1 MAKNLRKGA
10 CGLKFLRRFFDGV
23 QRDLQ
28 LFLFVLILLEVYRGL
43 FMFSMS
49 SYMSEETGAAQIFSA
64 MLTGLRLSLK
74 TAGAVTLLSFILVTI
89 CGLKSRL
96 RLFIGIIASLIF
108 SLLFMLRFPYYRAFQ
123 STFGMEVVQGFHDD
137 IFSIIVTMIQEY
149 GVIWRSFAALILTLI
164 CTAIL
169 SRFLLIKTYP
179 LPELV
184 GKAKVAGFSAG
195 LAVGIFLLGLFV
207 RFGGSFTYGSGI
219 NWENAGVTND
229 NFLNECILDDAQALY
244 RARAMAKRM
253 EAGEIS
259 GVDADKIAESAQ
271 IIAVNKELTEK
282 NLAPYLE
289 RKAKGERIKKPQH
302 IFIILGETFMQWP
315 MLGKY
320 DELLVAEG
328 IKSLIAE
335 ENCYYSRNFM
345 PNGDFTSTAIT
356 GLVTGLPDVNIKVNY
371 QARTYDKLYITS
383 MAPPLRELGYNIDFW
398 YGGMP
403 SWDSIAKMS
412 LAQGFDNFYG
422 YPDFNAP
429 KETTWGTKDENLFH
443 ALLAHLDEEPPTVH
457 LIMTTTN
464 HPPYSL
470 DLAAEGFD
478 VNAEIETLKKF
489 PNIDDVDTLAV
500 ELGHYW
506 YMDEVITNFIR
517 AASEKF
523 PESLFIVTGDHAV
536 RCDPSTHPT
545 IFEHQSVPF
554 VMYGAGITHEILPP
568 DAVGDHISIIPTIIE
583 LIAPRD
589 FAYYSIAPS
598 LFDSDGVAFNNS
610 TFLTASVAGQID
622 SDVMELLPHV
632 ASNELNEV
640 NLSNERAHAMQV
652 IGAMRTVAWWIIT
665 KGLFFGGT
673 EPAK

>member
-1 MAKNLRKGA
+1 M
-10 CGLKFLRRFFDGV
+10 KFLKRFFEGV
-23 QRDLQ
+23 QRDAR
-28 LFLFVLILLEVYRGL
+28 LFLFVLIMLEVYRGL
-43 FMFSMS
+43 FIVFMS
-49 SYMSEETGAAQIFSA
+49 GYMNEDSGAAQIFSA
-64 MLTGLRLSLK
+64 MFTGLRLSLK
-74 TAGAVTLLSFILVTI
+74 TAGAVTLISFVFVTLG
-89 CGLKSRL
+89 GLKSRL

-123 STFGMEVVQGFHDD
+123 STFGMEVVQGFNDD
-137 IFSIIVTMIQEY
+137 IWSIIVTMFQEY
-149 GVIWRSFAALILTLI
+149 GIAWRAIVAVILTLL
-164 CTAIL
+164 CVAVL
-169 SRFLLIKTYP
+169 SRLLLIKTFP
-179 LPELV
+179 LPELESKVKRV
-184 GKAKVAGFSAG
+184 GFGVG
-195 LAVGIFLLGLFV
+195 LGVVVILFGLFV

-219 NWENAGVTND
+219 NWENAGVTTD

-259 GVDADKIAESAQ
+259 GVDADKILESAQ
-271 IIAVNKELTEK
+271 FVAVNKTLTEQ

-289 RKAKGERIKKPQH
+289 RKAPGEHIPKPKH

-371 QARTYDKLYITS
+371 QARTYDKLYITA
-383 MAPPLRELGYNIDFW
+383 MAPAFRELGYKVDFW

-422 YPDFNAP
+422 YPDFNAE
-429 KETTWGTKDENLFH
+429 KQTTWGTKDENLFN
-443 ALLAHLDEEPPTVH
+443 ALLAHLADEPPTVH

-464 HPPYSL
+464 HPPYNL
-470 DLAAEGFD
+470 DLAVEGYDVQAVTEALKNMPNVED
-478 VNAEIETLKKF
+478 VNQ
-489 PNIDDVDTLAV
+489 LAI

-517 AASEKF
+517 ATSERY
-523 PESLFIVTGDHAV
+523 PESVFVVTGDHAI
-536 RCDPSTHPT
+536 RCDPSRHPT

-554 VMYGAGITHEILPP
+554 VLYGAGITKEILPP
-568 DAVGDHISIIPTIIE
+568 DAVGDHISIVPTLIE
-583 LIAPRD
+583 LIAPKD

-598 LFDSDGVAFNNS
+598 LFNSDGVGFN
-610 TFLTASVAGQID
+610 TDAFLTAKVAGEID

-632 ASNELNEV
+632 ASNELNDV
-640 NLSNERAHAMQV
+640 NLADERAHALE
-652 IGAMRTVAWWIIT
+652 IISAMRTVAWWMIT
-665 KGLFFGGT
+665 KGLFLGNEGGN
-673 EPAK
+673 

>member
-1 MAKNLRKGA
+1 M
-10 CGLKFLRRFFDGV
+10 KFLKRFFDGV
-23 QRDLQ
+23 QRDAR
-28 LFLFVLILLEVYRGL
+28 LFLFVLILLEIYRGL
-43 FMFSMS
+43 FILFMS
-49 SYMSEETGAAQIFSA
+49 NYMSEDSGAAQIFSA
-64 MLTGLRLSLK
+64 MFAGLRLSLK
-74 TAGAVTLLSFILVTI
+74 TAGAVTLISFILVTI
-89 CGLKSRL
+89 GGLKSRL
-96 RLFIGIIASLIF
+96 RLFIGILASLIF

-137 IFSIIVTMIQEY
+137 IWAIIVTMFQEY
-149 GVIWRSFAALILTLI
+149 GILWRFLVALILTII
-164 CTAIL
+164 CIAAL
-169 SRFLLIKTYP
+169 SRLLLIKTFP
-179 LPELV
+179 LPVLDT
-184 GKAKVAGFSAG
+184 KIKKVGFS
-195 LAVGIFLLGLFV
+195 VGSVVVILLFGLFV
-207 RFGGSFTYGSGI
+207 RFGGSFTYASGI
-219 NWENAGVTND
+219 NWENAGVTTD
-229 NFLNECILDDAQALY
+229 DFLNECILDDAQALY

-253 EAGEIS
+253 EAGEIF
-259 GVDADKIAESAQ
+259 GVDANKILESAQ
-271 IIAVNKELTEK
+271 IVAVNKELTEK

-289 RKAKGERIKKPQH
+289 RKAAGERIQKPKH

-320 DELLVAEG
+320 DELLIAEG

-345 PNGDFTSTAIT
+345 PNGNFTSTAIT

-383 MAPPLRELGYNIDFW
+383 MAAPLRELGYNVDFW

-429 KETTWGTKDENLFH
+429 KQTTWGTKDENLFN
-443 ALLAHLDEEPPTVH
+443 ALLAHLEDEPPTVH

-464 HPPYSL
+464 HPPYNL
-470 DLAAEGFD
+470 DLAAEGYDINAVTEALKKIPNVDD
-478 VNAEIETLKKF
+478 VNQ
-489 PNIDDVDTLAV
+489 LAI

-523 PESLFIVTGDHAV
+523 PESIFVVTGDHAV

-554 VMYGAGITHEILPP
+554 VLYGAGITKEILPP
-568 DAVGDHISIIPTIIE
+568 DAVGDHISIVPTIIE
-583 LIAPRD
+583 LIAPKD

-598 LFDSDGVAFNNS
+598 LFNSDGVGFNTE
-610 TFLTASVAGQID
+610 TFVTSKVAGEID

-632 ASNELNEV
+632 ASNELNDV
-640 NLSNERAHAMQV
+640 NLTDERAHA
-652 IGAMRTVAWWIIT
+652 IEIISAMRTVAWWMIM
-665 KGLFFGGT
+665 KGLFLGD
-673 EPAK
+673 ESAN

>member
-1 MAKNLRKGA
+1 MLKISLKGA
-10 CGLKFLRRFFDGV
+10 CGLKFLKRFFDGV
-23 QRDLQ
+23 QRDAR
-28 LFLFVLILLEVYRGL
+28 LFLFVLILLEIYRGL
-43 FMFSMS
+43 FIVFMS
-49 SYMSEETGAAQIFSA
+49 SYMNEDSSAAQIFSA
-64 MLTGLRLSLK
+64 MFTGLRLSLK
-74 TAGAVTLLSFILVTI
+74 TAGAVTLISFVFVTI
-89 CGLKSRL
+89 VGLRQRL
-96 RLFIGIIASLIF
+96 RLVIGIAASFIF

-123 STFGMEVVQGFHDD
+123 STFGLEVVQGFHDD
-137 IFSIIVTMIQEY
+137 IWSIIVTMFQEY
-149 GVIWRSFAALILTLI
+149 GILWRFIVALILTLLCI
-164 CTAIL
+164 AAL
-169 SRFLLIKTYP
+169 SRLLIIKTFP
-179 LPELV
+179 LPELD
-184 GKAKVAGFSAG
+184 GKKKYFFGAG
-195 LAVGIFLLGLFV
+195 LGVGIILFGLFV

-219 NWENAGVTND
+219 NWENAGVTTD
-229 NFLNECILDDAQALY
+229 DFLNECILDDAQALY

-259 GVDADKIAESAQ
+259 GVDANKILESAQ
-271 IIAVNKELTEK
+271 LIATNHELTEK

-289 RKAKGERIKKPQH
+289 RKAKGEHIQKPKH

-320 DELLVAEG
+320 DELLIAEG

-371 QARTYDKLYITS
+371 QARTYEKLYITA
-383 MAPPLRELGYNIDFW
+383 MAPAFKELGYKVDFW

-429 KETTWGTKDENLFH
+429 KQTTWGTKDENLFN
-443 ALLAHLDEEPPTVH
+443 ALLAHLPDEPPTVH

-464 HPPYSL
+464 HPPYNL
-470 DLAAEGFD
+470 DLAAEGYDINAVTEALKKIPSVDD
-478 VNAEIETLKKF
+478 VNQ
-489 PNIDDVDTLAV
+489 LAV

-506 YMDEVITNFIR
+506 YMDEVITNFVR

-523 PESLFIVTGDHAV
+523 PESIFVVTGDHAV

-545 IFEHQSVPF
+545 LFEHQSVPF
-554 VMYGAGITHEILPP
+554 VLYGAGVTKEILPP
-568 DAVGDHISIIPTIIE
+568 DAVGDHISIVPTLIE
-583 LIAPRD
+583 LIAPKD

-598 LFDSDGVAFNNS
+598 LFESDGVGFNNAV
-610 TFLTASVAGQID
+610 FLTSKVAGQID

-632 ASNELNEV
+632 ASNELNDV
-640 NLSNERAHAMQV
+640 NLTDERAHALEI
-652 IGAMRTVAWWIIT
+652 IGAMRTVAWWMIIN
-665 KGLFFGGT
+665 GLFLGNDT
-673 EPAK
+673 NN

>member
-1 MAKNLRKGA
+1 M
-10 CGLKFLRRFFDGV
+10 KFLKRFFDGV
-23 QRDLQ
+23 QRDAR

-43 FMFSMS
+43 FIIFMS
-49 SYMSEETGAAQIFSA
+49 AYMSDESGASQIFSA
-64 MLTGLRLSLK
+64 MFAGLRLSLK
-74 TAGAVTLLSFILVTI
+74 TAGAVTLISFVFVTI
-89 CGLKSRL
+89 GGLKSRV
-96 RLFIGIIASLIF
+96 RLLIGIAASFIF

-123 STFGMEVVQGFHDD
+123 STFGMEVVQGFNDD
-137 IFSIIVTMIQEY
+137 ILSIIVTMIQEY
-149 GVIWRSFAALILTLI
+149 GIIWRFLVALILTII
-164 CTAIL
+164 CIAAL
-169 SRFLLIKTYP
+169 SRLLIIKTFP
-179 LPELV
+179 LPALD
-184 GKAKVAGFSAG
+184 GMKKFFFCAGMFAF
-195 LAVGIFLLGLFV
+195 IFLFGLFV
-207 RFGGSFTYGSGI
+207 RFGGSFNYAHGI
-219 NWENAGVTND
+219 NWENAGVTTD

-253 EAGEIS
+253 EAGEIP
-259 GVDADKIAESAQ
+259 GVDPDKILESAQ
-271 IIAVNKELTEK
+271 IVATNHELTER

-289 RKAKGERIKKPQH
+289 RKAKGQRIATPKH

-320 DELLVAEG
+320 DELLIAEG

-371 QARTYDKLYITS
+371 QARTYDKLYITA
-383 MAPPLRELGYNIDFW
+383 MAPAFKELGYQVDFW

-429 KETTWGTKDENLFH
+429 KQTTWGTKDENLFN
-443 ALLAHLDEEPPTVH
+443 ALLAHLDETPTVH

-464 HPPYSL
+464 HPPYNL
-470 DLAAEGFD
+470 DLAAEGYD
-478 VNAEIETLKKF
+478 LNAVAEALKKY
-489 PNIDDVDTLAV
+489 PNIDDVNQLAV

-517 AASEKF
+517 AAKEKF
-523 PESLFIVTGDHAV
+523 PESLFVVTGDHAV

-554 VMYGAGITHEILPP
+554 VLYGAGITKEILPP
-568 DAVGDHISIIPTIIE
+568 DAVGDHISIVPTLIE
-583 LIAPRD
+583 LIAPKD

-598 LFDSDGVAFNNS
+598 LFDSDGVGFNNS
-610 TFLTASVAGQID
+610 AFVTAKVAGEID

-632 ASNELNEV
+632 ASNELNDV
-640 NLSNERAHAMQV
+640 NLTDEREHAEKI
-652 IGAMRTVAWWIIT
+652 IGAMRTVAWWLIT
-665 KGLFFGGT
+665 KGLFLGN
-673 EPAK
+673 ESSD

>member
-1 MAKNLRKGA
+1 M
-10 CGLKFLRRFFDGV
+10 KFLKRFFDGI
-23 QRDLQ
+23 QRDAR

-49 SYMSEETGAAQIFSA
+49 SYMNDDSGAWQIFLS
-64 MLTGLRLSLK
+64 MFTGLRLSLK
-74 TAGAVTLLSFILVTI
+74 TAGAVTLISFILVTI

-108 SLLFMLRFPYYRAFQ
+108 SMLFMLRFQYYRAFQ
-123 STFGMEVVQGFHDD
+123 GTFGMEVVQGFNDD
-137 IFSIIVTMIQEY
+137 IFSIIVTMVQEY
-149 GVIWRSFAALILTLI
+149 GVIWRSLAALILTLI

-169 SRFLLIKTYP
+169 SRLLLIKTFP

-184 GKAKVAGFSAG
+184 GKAKIAGFSAG
-195 LAVGIFLLGLFV
+195 LAVGIFLFGLFV

-259 GVDADKIAESAQ
+259 GVNPDNIQVAAQ
-271 IIAVNKELTEK
+271 IIAVNHELTEK

-289 RKAKGERIKKPQH
+289 RKAKGEKIQKPKH

-429 KETTWGTKDENLFH
+429 KQTTWGTKDENLFN
-443 ALLAHLDEEPPTVH
+443 ALLNHLDEEPPTVH

-464 HPPYSL
+464 HPPYNL

-478 VNAEIETLKKF
+478 IDAELEAVKKL
-489 PNIDDVDTLAV
+489 PNVDDVDTLAV

-506 YMDEVITNFIR
+506 YMDEVITRFVR
-517 AASEKF
+517 ETSEKF
-523 PESLFIVTGDHAV
+523 PESLFIITGDHAV

-554 VMYGAGITHEILPP
+554 VMYGAGINKEILPP
-568 DAVGDHISIIPTIIE
+568 DAVGDHISIVPTIIE
-583 LIAPRD
+583 LIAPKD

-598 LFDSDGVAFNNS
+598 LFDSDGVGFNNS
-610 TFLTASVAGQID
+610 AFLTAKVAGQID
-622 SDVMELLPHV
+622 EDVIELLPHV
-632 ASNELNEV
+632 PSNELNEV
-640 NLSNERAHAMQV
+640 NLFTERDQAET
-652 IGAMRTVAWWIIT
+652 IISAMRTVAWWIIT
-665 KGLFFGGT
+665 RGLFFGNT
-673 EPAK
+673 EPVN

>member
-1 MAKNLRKGA
+1 M
-10 CGLKFLRRFFDGV
+10 KFLKRFFNGV
-23 QRDLQ
+23 QRDLR
-28 LFLFVLILLEVYRGL
+28 LFLFILLLLEVYRGL
-43 FMFSMS
+43 FMFLMS
-49 SYMSEETGAAQIFSA
+49 DYMGETTGAAQIATA
-64 MLTGLRLSLK
+64 MFTGLRLSLK
-74 TAGAVTLLSFILVTI
+74 TAGAVTLIPFILVTI
-89 CGLKSRL
+89 GGLNSRI
-96 RLFIGIIASLIF
+96 RLGTGILASLIF
-108 SLLFMLRFPYYRAFQ
+108 SLLFMLRFPYYQAFQ
-123 STFGMEVVQGFHDD
+123 ATFGMEIVQGLNDD
-137 IFSIIVTMIQEY
+137 ILSIIVTMIQEY
-149 GVIWRSFAALILTLI
+149 GIIWRFFAALILTLI
-164 CTAIL
+164 CTAIF
-169 SRFLLIKTYP
+169 SRLLLIKIFP
-179 LPELV
+179 LPELDDT
-184 GKAKVAGFSAG
+184 KKTAGFSAG
-195 LAVGIFLLGLFV
+195 LTVGIILFGLFV

-229 NFLNECILDDAQALY
+229 VFLNECILDDAQALY
-244 RARAMAKRM
+244 RARSMAVRM

-259 GVDADKIAESAQ
+259 GVEPERIFESAQ
-271 IIAVNKELTEK
+271 IIAVNKEITEK

-289 RKAKGERIKKPQH
+289 RKAKGEHIPKPKH

-345 PNGDFTSTAIT
+345 PNGDFTSTAIN

-383 MAPPLRELGYNIDFW
+383 MAPSLRELGYKVDFW

-412 LAQGFDNFYG
+412 YAQGFDNFYG
-422 YPDFNAP
+422 YPDYDAP
-429 KETTWGTKDENLFH
+429 KQTTWGTKDENLFN

-464 HPPYSL
+464 HPPYNL

-478 VNAEIETLKKF
+478 VNATIEALNKL
-489 PNIDDVDTLAV
+489 PNVYDVNQLAI

-506 YMDEVITNFIR
+506 YMDEVITHFIHE
-517 AASEKF
+517 ASAKI

-554 VMYGAGITHEILPP
+554 VMYGAGITKEILPP
-568 DAVGDHISIIPTIIE
+568 DAVGDHISIIPTLIE
-583 LIAPRD
+583 LIAPKD

-598 LFDSDGVAFNNS
+598 LFESDGVAFNNS
-610 TFLTASVAGQID
+610 TFLTATVAGQID
-622 SDVMELLPHV
+622 SDVIELLPHV
-632 ASNELNEV
+632 ASNELNDV
-640 NLSNERAHAMQV
+640 NLNDERAHALQV
-652 IGAMRTVAWWIIT
+652 IGAMRTVAWWIIN
-665 KGLFFGGT
+665 KGLFFGSP
-673 EPAK
+673 EPSN

>member
-1 MAKNLRKGA
+1 MK
-10 CGLKFLRRFFDGV
+10 RFFDGV
-23 QRDLQ
+23 QRDAR
-28 LFLFVLILLEVYRGL
+28 LFLFVLILLEIYRGL
-43 FMFSMS
+43 FILFMS
-49 SYMSEETGAAQIFSA
+49 NYMSEDSGAAQIFSA
-64 MLTGLRLSLK
+64 MFAGLRLSLK
-74 TAGAVTLLSFILVTI
+74 TAGAVTLISFILVTI
-89 CGLKSRL
+89 GGLKSRL
-96 RLFIGIIASLIF
+96 RLFIGILASLIF

-137 IFSIIVTMIQEY
+137 IWAIIVTMFQEY
-149 GVIWRSFAALILTLI
+149 GILWRFLVALILTII
-164 CTAIL
+164 CIAAL
-169 SRFLLIKTYP
+169 SRLLLIKTFP
-179 LPELV
+179 LPVLDT
-184 GKAKVAGFSAG
+184 KIKKVGFS
-195 LAVGIFLLGLFV
+195 VGSVVVILLFGLFV
-207 RFGGSFTYGSGI
+207 RFGGSFTYASGI
-219 NWENAGVTND
+219 NWENAGITTD
-229 NFLNECILDDAQALY
+229 DFLNECILDDAQALY

-253 EAGEIS
+253 EAGEIF
-259 GVDADKIAESAQ
+259 GVDANKILESAQ
-271 IIAVNKELTEK
+271 IVAVNKELTEK

-289 RKAKGERIKKPQH
+289 RKAAGERIQKPKH

-320 DELLVAEG
+320 DELLIAEG

-345 PNGDFTSTAIT
+345 PNGNFTSTAIT

-383 MAPPLRELGYNIDFW
+383 MAAPLRELGYNVDFW

-429 KETTWGTKDENLFH
+429 KQTTWGTKDENLFN
-443 ALLAHLDEEPPTVH
+443 ALLAHLVDEPPTVH

-464 HPPYSL
+464 HPPYNL
-470 DLAAEGFD
+470 DLAAEGYDINAITEALKKIPNVDD
-478 VNAEIETLKKF
+478 VNQ
-489 PNIDDVDTLAV
+489 LAI

-523 PESLFIVTGDHAV
+523 PESIFVVTGDHAI

-554 VMYGAGITHEILPP
+554 VLYGAGITKEILPP
-568 DAVGDHISIIPTIIE
+568 DAVGDHISIVPTIIE
-583 LIAPRD
+583 LIAPKD

-598 LFDSDGVAFNNS
+598 LFNSDGVGFNTE
-610 TFLTASVAGQID
+610 TFVTSKVAGEID

-632 ASNELNEV
+632 ASNELNDV
-640 NLSNERAHAMQV
+640 NLTDERAHA
-652 IGAMRTVAWWIIT
+652 IEIISAMRTVAWWMIM
-665 KGLFFGGT
+665 KGLFLGD
-673 EPAK
+673 ESAN

>member
-1 MAKNLRKGA
+1 MK
-10 CGLKFLRRFFDGV
+10 RFFDGI
-23 QRDLQ
+23 QRDAR
-28 LFLFVLILLEVYRGL
+28 LFLFVLILLEIYRGL
-43 FMFSMS
+43 FIFFMS
-49 SYMSEETGAAQIFSA
+49 SYMSEESGAAQIAEA
-64 MLTGLRLSLK
+64 MFAGLRLSLK
-74 TAGAVTLLSFILVTI
+74 TAGAVTLISFVFVTI
-89 CGLKSRL
+89 VGLKSRV
-96 RLFIGIIASLIF
+96 RLLIGIAASMIF

-137 IFSIIVTMIQEY
+137 LWSIIVMMFQEY
-149 GVIWRSFAALILTLI
+149 GILWRFFVALILTII
-164 CTAIL
+164 CIAAL
-169 SRFLLIKTYP
+169 SRLLFMKTFP

-184 GKAKVAGFSAG
+184 GKAKIAGFSAG
-195 LAVGIFLLGLFV
+195 LVVGIFLFGLFV
-207 RFGGSFTYGSGI
+207 RFGGSFTYANGL
-219 NWENAGVTND
+219 NWENAGVTTD
-229 NFLNECILDDAQALY
+229 DFLNECILDDAQALY

-253 EAGEIS
+253 EAGEIF
-259 GVDADKIAESAQ
+259 GVDANKILESAQ
-271 IIAVNKELTEK
+271 IVAVNHELNET

-289 RKAKGERIKKPQH
+289 RKAAGERIQKPKH

-371 QARTYDKLYITS
+371 QARTYEKLYITS
-383 MAPPLRELGYNIDFW
+383 MAPAFKGLGYNVDFW

-403 SWDSIAKMS
+403 TWDSIAKMS

-429 KETTWGTKDENLFH
+429 KQTTWGTKDENLFN
-443 ALLAHLDEEPPTVH
+443 ALLAHLTDEPPTVH

-464 HPPYSL
+464 HPPYNL
-470 DLAAEGFD
+470 DLAAEGYD
-478 VNAEIETLKKF
+478 AQAVTEALKKL
-489 PNIDDVDTLAV
+489 PNVDDANQLAI

-517 AASEKF
+517 AAHEKF
-523 PESLFIVTGDHAV
+523 PESLFVVTGDHAV

-554 VMYGAGITHEILPP
+554 VLYGAGITKGILPP
-568 DAVGDHISIIPTIIE
+568 DAVGDHISIVPTLIE
-583 LIAPRD
+583 LIAPKD

-598 LFDSDGVAFNNS
+598 LFNSDGVGFN
-610 TFLTASVAGQID
+610 TEAFLTTKVAGQID
-622 SDVMELLPHV
+622 SDVIELLPHI
-632 ASNELNEV
+632 ASNELNDV
-640 NLSNERAHAMQV
+640 NLTDEREHAIKI

-665 KGLFFGGT
+665 RGLFIGN
-673 EPAK
+673 ESQ

>member
-1 MAKNLRKGA
+1 MGGA
-10 CGLKFLRRFFDGV
+10 CRLKFLKRFFEGV
-23 QRDLQ
+23 QRDAR

-43 FMFSMS
+43 FILFMS
-49 SYMSEETGAAQIFSA
+49 SYMSEDSGAGQIVSA
-64 MLTGLRLSLK
+64 IFTGLRLSLK
-74 TAGAVTLLSFILVTI
+74 TAGAVTLISFVLVTL
-89 CGLKSRL
+89 CGLKARL
-96 RLFIGIIASLIF
+96 RLFIGLFASLIF

-123 STFGMEVVQGFHDD
+123 STFGMEVVQGFNDD
-137 IFSIIVTMIQEY
+137 LWSIIVTMFQEY
-149 GVIWRSFAALILTLI
+149 GIAWRAIVAVILTLLCI
-164 CTAIL
+164 AAL
-169 SRFLLIKTYP
+169 SRLLLIKTFP
-179 LPELV
+179 LPDLDSKLKRV
-184 GKAKVAGFSAG
+184 GFSVG
-195 LAVGIFLLGLFV
+195 LGVLIVLFGLFV
-207 RFGGSFTYGSGI
+207 RFGGSFTYARGI
-219 NWENAGVTND
+219 NWENAGVTTD

-253 EAGEIS
+253 EAGEIF
-259 GVDADKIAESAQ
+259 GVDANKILESAQ
-271 IIAVNKELTEK
+271 FIAVNKTLTEQ

-289 RKAKGERIKKPQH
+289 RKAPGERIPKPKH

-320 DELLVAEG
+320 DELLIAEG

-371 QARTYDKLYITS
+371 QARTYDKLYITA
-383 MAPPLRELGYNIDFW
+383 MAPAFRELGYKVDFW

-429 KETTWGTKDENLFH
+429 KQTTWGTKDENLFN
-443 ALLAHLDEEPPTVH
+443 ALLAHLPDEPPTVH

-464 HPPYSL
+464 HPPYNL
-470 DLAAEGFD
+470 DLAIEGYDVQAVTEALKKMPYVDD
-478 VNAEIETLKKF
+478 VNQ
-489 PNIDDVDTLAV
+489 LAI

-517 AASEKF
+517 ATSERY
-523 PESLFIVTGDHAV
+523 PESVFVVTGDHAI

-554 VMYGAGITHEILPP
+554 VLYGAGITKEILPP
-568 DAVGDHISIIPTIIE
+568 DAVGDHISIVPTLIE
-583 LIAPRD
+583 LIAPKD

-598 LFDSDGVAFNNS
+598 LFNSDGVGFNNLAFVTS
-610 TFLTASVAGQID
+610 KVAGEID

-632 ASNELNEV
+632 ASNELNDV
-640 NLSNERAHAMQV
+640 NLTDERTHAIQ
-652 IGAMRTVAWWIIT
+652 IISAMRTVAWWMIT
-665 KGLFFGGT
+665 KGLFLGN
-673 EPAK
+673 EAQ

>member
-1 MAKNLRKGA
+1 M
-10 CGLKFLRRFFDGV
+10 KFLKRFFDGV
-23 QRDLQ
+23 QRDVR
-28 LFLFVLILLEVYRGL
+28 LFLFVLILLEIYRGL
-43 FMFSMS
+43 FILFMS
-49 SYMSEETGAAQIFSA
+49 NYMNEDSGSAQIFSA
-64 MLTGLRLSLK
+64 MFAGLRLSLK
-74 TAGAVTLLSFILVTI
+74 TAGAITLISFLLVTLV
-89 CGLKSRL
+89 GLKSRL
-96 RLFIGIIASLIF
+96 RLFIGVAASFIF

-137 IFSIIVTMIQEY
+137 IWSIIVTMFQEY
-149 GVIWRSFAALILTLI
+149 GILWRFLVALILTVI
-164 CTAIL
+164 CIAAL
-169 SRFLLIKTYP
+169 SRILIIKTFP
-179 LPELV
+179 LPELDTKIKRV
-184 GKAKVAGFSAG
+184 GFS
-195 LAVGIFLLGLFV
+195 VGSIVVIFLFGLFI
-207 RFGGSFTYGSGI
+207 RFGGSFTYASGI
-219 NWENAGVTND
+219 NWENAGVTTD
-229 NFLNECILDDAQALY
+229 DFLNECILDDAQALY

-253 EAGEIS
+253 EAGEIF
-259 GVDADKIAESAQ
+259 GVDANKILESAQ
-271 IIAVNKELTEK
+271 IVATNHELAEK

-289 RKAKGERIKKPQH
+289 RKAAGERIQKPKH

-320 DELLVAEG
+320 DELLIAEG

-371 QARTYDKLYITS
+371 QARTYEKLYITS
-383 MAPPLRELGYNIDFW
+383 MAPAFKELGYQVDFW

-429 KETTWGTKDENLFH
+429 KQTTWGTKDENLFN
-443 ALLAHLDEEPPTVH
+443 ALLAHLADEPPTVH

-464 HPPYSL
+464 HPPYNL
-470 DLAAEGFD
+470 DLAAEGYD
-478 VNAEIETLKKF
+478 VNAVTEALKKI
-489 PNIDDVDTLAV
+489 PNVDDVNQLAI

-517 AASEKF
+517 AAHEKF
-523 PESLFIVTGDHAV
+523 PESIFVVTGDHAI

-554 VMYGAGITHEILPP
+554 VLYGAGITREILPP
-568 DAVGDHISIIPTIIE
+568 DAVGDHISIVPTLIE
-583 LIAPRD
+583 LIAPKD

-598 LFDSDGVAFNNS
+598 LFNSDGVGFNTEAFVTS
-610 TFLTASVAGQID
+610 KVAGQID

-632 ASNELNEV
+632 ASNELNDV
-640 NLSNERAHAMQV
+640 NLTDEREHA
-652 IGAMRTVAWWIIT
+652 IKIISAMRTVAWWMII
-665 KGLFFGGT
+665 KGLFLGDEF
-673 EPAK
+673 AN

>member
-1 MAKNLRKGA
+1 MNF
-10 CGLKFLRRFFDGV
+10 LKRFFDGI
-23 QRDLQ
+23 QRDLR
-28 LFLFVLILLEVYRGL
+28 LFLFVLILLEVYRVL

-49 SYMSEETGAAQIFSA
+49 NYMNETTDAVQILSA
-64 MLTGLRLSLK
+64 MFTGLRLSLK
-74 TAGAVTLLSFILVTI
+74 TAGAVTLISFVFVTI
-89 CGLKSRL
+89 FGLKART

-123 STFGMEVVQGFHDD
+123 STFGMEIVQGLNDD
-137 IFSIIVTMIQEY
+137 IISIIVMMIQEY
-149 GVIWRSFAALILTLI
+149 GVIWRILVALVLTIICIAALSRILN
-164 CTAIL
+164 
-169 SRFLLIKTYP
+169 IKTYP
-179 LPELV
+179 LPILE
-184 GKAKVAGFSAG
+184 GKVKIAGFSVG
-195 LAVGIFLLGLFV
+195 LAVGIFLFGLFV
-207 RFGGSFTYGSGI
+207 RFGGSFTYASGI

-244 RARAMAKRM
+244 RARAMANRM
-253 EAGEIS
+253 KAGKSS
-259 GVDADKIAESAQ
+259 GVEPDKIQESAQ
-271 IIAVNKELTEK
+271 IIAVNHELTEK

-289 RKAKGERIKKPQH
+289 RKAKGEKIAKPKH

-371 QARTYDKLYITS
+371 QSRTYDKIYITS
-383 MAPPLRELGYNIDFW
+383 MAPLFRALGYNIDFW

-403 SWDSIAKMS
+403 TWDSIAKMS
-412 LAQGFDNFYG
+412 LAQGFDKFYG

-429 KETTWGTKDENLFH
+429 KQTTWGTKDENLFN
-443 ALLAHLDEEPPTVH
+443 ALLNHLDEEPPTVH

-464 HPPYSL
+464 HPPYNL
-470 DLAAEGFD
+470 NLAAEGFD
-478 VNAEIETLKKF
+478 VNATIETLKKF
-489 PNIDDVDTLAV
+489 QNIDDVNQLAI

-517 AASEKF
+517 AASAKY
-523 PESLFIVTGDHAV
+523 PESLFVVTGDHAV

-545 IFEHQSVPF
+545 LFENQSVPF
-554 VMYGAGITHEILPP
+554 VLYGAGINKEILPP
-568 DAVGDHISIIPTIIE
+568 DAVGGHISIVPTIIE
-583 LIAPRD
+583 LIAPKD

-610 TFLTASVAGQID
+610 TFLTASVVGQID
-622 SDVMELLPHV
+622 GETVELLPHV
-632 ASNELNEV
+632 ASNDLDEV
-640 NLSNERAHAMQV
+640 NLTEERTKAKEI

-665 KGLFFGGT
+665 KGLFFGEK
-673 EPAK
+673 EPLK

>member
-1 MAKNLRKGA
+1 M
-10 CGLKFLRRFFDGV
+10 KFLKRFFDGI
-23 QRDLQ
+23 QRDAK

-43 FMFSMS
+43 FIIFMS
-49 SYMSEETGAAQIFSA
+49 SYMNEDSGAAQIFSA
-64 MLTGLRLSLK
+64 MFTGLRLSLK
-74 TAGAVTLLSFILVTI
+74 TAGAVTLISFVFVTI
-89 CGLKSRL
+89 GGLKL
-96 RLFIGIIASLIF
+96 RARFYIGIIASLIF
-108 SLLFMLRFPYYRAFQ
+108 SILFMLRFPYWRAFQ
-123 STFGMEVVQGFHDD
+123 ATFGMEVVQGFNDD
-137 IFSIIVTMIQEY
+137 IFSIIVTLIQEY
-149 GVIWRSFAALILTLI
+149 GIIWRFLVALVLTVI
-164 CTAIL
+164 CMGIL
-169 SRFLLIKTYP
+169 SRLLLIWKTFP
-179 LPELV
+179 LPVLDS
-184 GKAKVAGFSAG
+184 KKKIAGFSAG
-195 LAVGIFLLGLFV
+195 LAIGIFLFGLFV

-219 NWENAGVTND
+219 NWENAGVTKD

-244 RARAMAKRM
+244 RARSMAKRM

-259 GVDADKIAESAQ
+259 GVDPNRIAESAQ
-271 IIAVNKELTEK
+271 IIAVNKEIAEK

-289 RKAKGERIKKPQH
+289 RKAKGERIQKPKH

-315 MLGKY
+315 LLGKY

-371 QARTYDKLYITS
+371 QARTYEKLYITA

-403 SWDSIAKMS
+403 TWDSIAKMS
-412 LAQGFDNFYG
+412 FAQGFDNFYG

-429 KETTWGTKDENLFH
+429 KLTTWGTSDENLFN

-457 LIMTTTN
+457 LVMTTTN

-470 DLAAEGFD
+470 NLAAEGFD

-489 PNIDDVDTLAV
+489 PNIEDVNQLAI

-506 YMDEVITNFIR
+506 YMDEVITKFVR
-517 AASEKF
+517 QASAKV
-523 PESLFIVTGDHAV
+523 PESLFIVTGDHAI
-536 RCDPSTHPT
+536 RCPPSRHPT
-545 IFEHQSVPF
+545 IFENQSVPF
-554 VMYGAGITHEILPP
+554 VMYGAGITKEILPP
-568 DAVGDHISIIPTIIE
+568 DAVGDHISIVPTIIE
-583 LIAPRD
+583 LIAPKD

-598 LFDSDGVAFNNS
+598 LFDSDGVGFNNS

-622 SDVMELLPHV
+622 SEEIELLPHV
-632 ASNELNEV
+632 ASNDLNAV
-640 NLSNERAHAMQV
+640 NLADERAHAKE
-652 IGAMRTVAWWIIT
+652 IIDAMRTVAWWIIT
-665 KGLFFGGT
+665 QGLFFGNA
-673 EPAK
+673 EKIN